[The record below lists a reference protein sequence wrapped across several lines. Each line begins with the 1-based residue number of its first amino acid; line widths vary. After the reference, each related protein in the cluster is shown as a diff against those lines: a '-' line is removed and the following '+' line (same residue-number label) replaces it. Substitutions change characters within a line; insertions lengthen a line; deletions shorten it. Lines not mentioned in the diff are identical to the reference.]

1 MVSLDVKSFNKK
13 KAYLIV
19 KLDSNEFAVSVRQI
33 DGIVEFNNKFQE
45 RKKSEFYLGNYHIQA
60 KIIPIINLKKY
71 LHCPKSVFVTTLQS
85 RILFLSSSE
94 ETSLDSNT
102 MTVGLGIDAIIGFYP
117 DKTSEGEMN
126 SENLISSELNCFQ
139 INSYIEI
146 NSKTYPIL
154 NLKKLL
160 DFSQLEKLLEDYL
173 PEKI

>member
-19 KLDSNEFAVSVRQI
+19 KLDSNEFSVSVRQI
-33 DGIVEFNNKFQE
+33 DGIGEFNNKFQE
-45 RKKSEFYLGNYHIQA
+45 RKRSEFYLGNYYIHT

-102 MTVGLGIDAIIGFYP
+102 MTIGLGIDAIIGFYP
-117 DKTSEGEMN
+117 DETSEGETN
-126 SENLISSELNCFQ
+126 SEILISSELNCFQ